1 MVATEW
7 NQKLVI
13 SSHNTGKIKEFYEL
27 FKPFNIT
34 LFSSLDFN
42 IDKPKE
48 NGNNF
53 AENALIKAHYT
64 YEHTGLASLSDDSG
78 ICIEAL
84 EGQPGIFS
92 ARWAGPK
99 KDFSEAIKKVEKK
112 LKDLKIE
119 KACAFFICSLAIV
132 WPDGSHQL
140 YEGRVDGRLIFP
152 PRGNFG
158 FGYDPIFIPH
168 GCKET
173 FGEMDPKIK
182 KKISHRAEAFKLL
195 CQACFNE
202 K

>member
-53 AENALIKAHYT
+53 SENALIKAYYT

-140 YEGRVDGRLIFP
+140 FEGRVDGRLIFP

-168 GCKET
+168 GRKET

-195 CQACFNE
+195 CKACFNE

>member
-53 AENALIKAHYT
+53 SENALIKAYYT
-64 YEHTGLASLSDDSG
+64 YEHTGRASLSDDSG

-140 YEGRVDGRLIFP
+140 FEGRVDGRLIFP

-168 GCKET
+168 GRKET

>member
-53 AENALIKAHYT
+53 SENALIKAYYT

-140 YEGRVDGRLIFP
+140 FEGRVDGRLIFP

-168 GCKET
+168 GSKET

>member
-1 MVATEW
+1 MVTTEW

-13 SSHNTGKIKEFYEL
+13 SSHNIGKIKEFYEL

-42 IDKPKE
+42 IDEPKE
-48 NGNNF
+48 NGKNF
-53 AENALIKAHYT
+53 SENALIKAYYT

-112 LKDLKIE
+112 LKNLKIE

-140 YEGRVDGRLIFP
+140 FEGRVDGRLIFP

-158 FGYDPIFIPH
+158 FGYDPIFIPD
-168 GCKET
+168 GYKET

-182 KKISHRAEAFKLL
+182 KKISHRAEAFKIL

>member
-53 AENALIKAHYT
+53 SENALIKAYYT
-64 YEHTGLASLSDDSG
+64 YEHTGLASLSDDYG

-140 YEGRVDGRLIFP
+140 FEGRVDGRLIFP

-168 GCKET
+168 GRKET

>member
-140 YEGRVDGRLIFP
+140 FEGRVDGRLIFP

-168 GCKET
+168 GRKET

>member
-1 MVATEW
+1 MVTTEW

-53 AENALIKAHYT
+53 SENALIKAYYT

-140 YEGRVDGRLIFP
+140 FEGRVDGRLIFP

-168 GCKET
+168 GRKET

>member
-53 AENALIKAHYT
+53 SENALIKAYYT

-140 YEGRVDGRLIFP
+140 FEGRVDGRLIFP

-168 GCKET
+168 GRKET